1 MFLFKYLHL
10 WWQKHIEKVDPFNL
24 QFKLAAK
31 TTISCSG
38 LFLAAIFLKLPYAQ
52 IVWLL
57 LANLFV
63 MMMYLGDSVK
73 QRIMTQIIGTL
84 ISIVIVYIGSL
95 VGAFFVLYLLLM
107 LAGAFITFYLLK
119 YGLPIFVP
127 ALLILILLLFSLGI
141 PAANISG
148 ANLRVF
154 DIFIGSAWAILVAN
168 LIWPYR
174 PRKLL
179 QKYSQ
184 KTFRD
189 IAAYLRFVVND
200 SVRGNI
206 QRIKRYQLK
215 SDIIQSLAEYRKLI
229 EIYGTEVTL
238 NRFRRQ
244 SRIFMQIAAL
254 SDVFIKPNSEYTLD
268 ILTEFM
274 GAFNAVEHN
283 ICVGIV
289 KADLAEIF
297 AQFEPLKKYITDSHY
312 ESLVVKDIKCIALL
326 LEELH
331 GTLADIAG

>member
-1 MFLFKYLHL
+1 MFLIKYLHL

-24 QFKLAAK
+24 QFKQAAK
-31 TTISCSG
+31 TSISCS
-38 LFLAAIFLKLPYAQ
+38 LLLLAAIILKLPYAQ

-57 LANLFV
+57 LVNLFV

-73 QRIMTQIIGTL
+73 QRILTQIIGT
-84 ISIVIVYIGSL
+84 IVSIAIVYIGSL
-95 VGAFFVLYLLLM
+95 VGAFFVLYLVLM
-107 LAGAFITFYLLK
+107 LIGAFVTFYLLQ
-119 YGLPIFVP
+119 YGLPLFVP

-141 PAANISG
+141 PVANIHG
-148 ANLRVF
+148 ANQRVL
-154 DIFIGSAWAILVAN
+154 DIFIGSVWAILVAN

-174 PRKLL
+174 PRQLL
-179 QKYSQ
+179 RKYSQ

-215 SDIIQSLAEYRKLI
+215 SDIIQNLANYRKLI
-229 EIYGTEVTL
+229 KIYGTEATL

-254 SDVFIKPNSEYTLD
+254 SDVFIKPNSECTLD

-289 KADLAEIF
+289 KADLADIF
-297 AQFEPLKKYITDSHY
+297 VQFEPLKKYLTDAHY
-312 ESLVVKDIKCIALL
+312 ESLVVKDIKCMTLL

-331 GTLADIAG
+331 ETLADIAG